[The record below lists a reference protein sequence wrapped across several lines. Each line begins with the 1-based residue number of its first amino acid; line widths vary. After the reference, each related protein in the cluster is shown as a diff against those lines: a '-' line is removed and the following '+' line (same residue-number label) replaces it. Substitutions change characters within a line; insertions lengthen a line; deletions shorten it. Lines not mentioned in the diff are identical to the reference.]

1 MSVKE
6 LPDRLMHL
14 KLLKEAISPG
24 QQPILV
30 TSHDCD
36 TVIMPRAS
44 VTEHKSKEIGE
55 GVEIKIFLK
64 LQAYIKK
71 FAFFW
76 TLQLLTRRI
85 SVSAEISVPT
95 GVK

>member
-1 MSVKE
+1 
-6 LPDRLMHL
+6 MHL

-24 QQPILV
+24 QQPIPV
-30 TSHDCD
+30 TSHYCD
-36 TVIMPRAS
+36 IIIMPRAS
-44 VTEHKSKEIGE
+44 VTEQKSKETGE
-55 GVEIKIFLK
+55 GVEIKTFLK
-64 LQAYIKK
+64 LQVAYINK